1 MGAVKKDQKPN
12 TISGLSYFVV
22 LVGSLFNAVG
32 ECGKNDS
39 VCVVACAGV
48 GVNESFWNVFVL
60 LCSGNDCVGDCHSVG
75 ANNYMRSG
83 LDNSA
88 HFSFLYVV
96 LLCVCLVCIQHI
108 TIFERA
114 QVFRENFLS

>member
-1 MGAVKKDQKPN
+1 MKDWTINSRSAVKKGQKPN
-12 TISGLSYFVV
+12 AISVLFYFVV
-22 LVGSLFNAVG
+22 LVGSVFNAVG

-48 GVNESFWNVFVL
+48 GVNESFWRVFVL
-60 LCSGNDCVGDCHSVG
+60 LCPGNDCVGDCHSVG

-96 LLCVCLVCIQHI
+96 LLCVFALS
-108 TIFERA
+108 
-114 QVFRENFLS
+114 VFSI

>member
-1 MGAVKKDQKPN
+1 MLWIIGAVKKGQKPN

-22 LVGSLFNAVG
+22 LVGSVFNAVG

-48 GVNESFWNVFVL
+48 GVNESFWSVFVL
-60 LCSGNDCVGDCHSVG
+60 LCPGNDCVGDCHSVG

-96 LLCVCLVCIQHI
+96 LLCVFALS
-108 TIFERA
+108 
-114 QVFRENFLS
+114 VFSI